1 MLESELAE
9 PLLHAI
15 TDFDSWLTAEQDAED
30 VSTSITSTLYHYTD
44 EGGLEGIMRSEELW
58 LTSVQHLN
66 DPTELRYGL
75 GLAIEELDQ
84 VAKGQYETIQLMCR
98 ILRDVL
104 INQVNLAFD
113 FFVCCLSRD
122 GDDLGQWR
130 GYGDDGR
137 GFSIGMNRRLFEV
150 NRGDWP
156 EAHRKPTV
164 ANVVY
169 DREIARQRQKKIVTR
184 AIETVRRC
192 LDARQVTNFVEEKVF
207 YKAMSV
213 KLSRAIIFNA
223 ITCKHPA
230 YKNEAETRLILPLD
244 IRSANPMIETR
255 VRGAVVVPYVRIKLP
270 IRTNI
275 DSVVVG
281 PAALIETK
289 TAVTRLLESLSVNPN
304 GLVAG
309 SDIPY
314 RPRR

>member
-1 MLESELAE
+1 
-9 PLLHAI
+9 
-15 TDFDSWLTAEQDAED
+15 LTAEQDAED
-30 VSTSITSTLYHYTD
+30 VSTSVTSTLYHYTD
-44 EGGLEGIMRSEELW
+44 AGGLEGIMRSEELW

-66 DPTELRYGL
+66 DPTEFRYGL

-84 VAKGQYETIQLMCR
+84 VAKGRHKTVQLMCQ
-98 ILRDVL
+98 ILREVL
-104 INQVNLAFD
+104 INRVNLAFD

-122 GDDLGQWR
+122 CDDLGQWR

-137 GFSIGMNRRLFEV
+137 GFSIGLNPRLFEV
-150 NRGDWP
+150 NRGDWS

-184 AIETVRRC
+184 AIETVSQC
-192 LDARQVTNFVEEKVF
+192 LDAGQVTNAEEAQVF
-207 YKAMSV
+207 CKAMSIQ
-213 KLSRAIIFNA
+213 LSMPIILNA

-275 DSVVVG
+275 DRVVVG
-281 PAALIETK
+281 PAALMETK
-289 TAVTRLLESLSVNPN
+289 TAVTRLLESWSVNPN